1 MRCWSAAINIKPKKG
16 RIIAGIATM
25 TYVEEW
31 NTYGNLT
38 NYLNISADN
47 QKSDL
52 FKLFRLP
59 SHENKLS
66 FIFLVYIY

>member
-25 TYVEEW
+25 TNVEEW

-47 QKSDL
+47 QKSDFFEL
-52 FKLFRLP
+52 SRLP
-59 SHENKLS
+59 SHEKSL
-66 FIFLVYIY
+66 IFLVYIY